1 MTYLEMFRKINQLRV
16 LNMSNFWHKPKLH
29 YIAKYFSV
37 ATSPALVMA
46 GVSANTVTIIS
57 FIISLGAVIGIAFVG
72 VEYLYIP
79 VSLFLLFH
87 WLFDF
92 VDGDMARVQNAS
104 TFWGRWMDGMSG
116 IITLG
121 LVYISFGFLLFRE
134 TQNPLWCL
142 MGSLVGL
149 IAVVGQL
156 NIDRYSAYRR
166 WIREEQG
173 VDIGI
178 HQLPSLLDIMSTIYF
193 DLYVG
198 LLFIVGFFYSNNI
211 VILFLVIGLVWNS
224 IFFYYFS
231 SKLCKATYTITDK
244 PKHDGTGKLR

>member
-1 MTYLEMFRKINQLRV
+1 MTYIEMASKINQLRV
-16 LNMSNFWHKPKLH
+16 LNMTNFWYKPKLH

-37 ATSPALVMA
+37 TISPVLVLA
-46 GVSANTVTIIS
+46 GVSANTVTIFS
-57 FIISLGAVIGIAFVG
+57 FFISLGAVIGIAFVG
-72 VEYLYIP
+72 INNLYIP
-79 VSLFLLFH
+79 VSLLLLFH

-92 VDGDMARVQNAS
+92 VDGDMARVQNTS

-116 IITLG
+116 IFILG

-173 VDIGI
+173 IDIGT
-178 HQLPSLLDIMSTIYF
+178 HQLPPLLDIMSTIQF

-198 LLFIVGFFYSNNI
+198 LLFMVGFYYSKYI
-211 VILFLVIGLVWNS
+211 VILILGVGLIWNS
-224 IFFYYFS
+224 IFFYYYS
-231 SKLCKATYTITDK
+231 SKLCKATYNITDK